1 MYIQSTFNV
10 HGMYITR
17 PFSRHRIV
25 HKMNS
30 CVLLSSLVF
39 GLSLGTFLS
48 STWGVSAHTI
58 ITENRLNA
66 RRLAQEL
73 DGSHN
78 PYETLKVCWE
88 HASPLG
94 LYPLRNETREGVRS
108 MQHYNTMRARPFPP
122 LHIMVSS
129 QAISEETALCK
140 WGNCQVRRVLYSFL
154 QRTPSLFRSLV
165 QCTSLRRQN
174 GVAALQRRLVDWT
187 PSLRY
192 AVGGS

>member
-1 MYIQSTFNV
+1 MAINWLLPDFYYKYSTFNVHLMYIQSTFNV

-39 GLSLGTFLS
+39 GLSLGTFFS

-140 WGNCQVRRVLYSFL
+140 WGNCEGC
-154 QRTPSLFRSLV
+154 
-165 QCTSLRRQN
+165 CTASYNVHLHSSGR
-174 GVAALQRRLVDWT
+174 
-187 PSLRY
+187 
-192 AVGGS
+192 

>member
-1 MYIQSTFNV
+1 MYIKRT
-10 HGMYITR
+10 
-17 PFSRHRIV
+17 FSRHRIG

-39 GLSLGTFLS
+39 ALSLGTFLS
-48 STWGVSAHTI
+48 STWGVYAQTI
-58 ITENRLNA
+58 ITQKGLNA
-66 RRLAQEL
+66 RRLAQER
-73 DGSHN
+73 DGSHY
-78 PYETLKVCWE
+78 PYETLKVCWT

-140 WGNCQVRRVLYSFL
+140 WGNCIVRRVLYSFKM
-154 QRTPSLFRSLV
+154 RTPSLAWSFV
-165 QCTSLRRQN
+165 QCTILRRQN
-174 GVAALQRRLVDWT
+174 AVKGCKLGQWNWSFLQPFTAFYGRRLVDCT
-187 PSLRY
+187 
-192 AVGGS
+192 